1 MEALTLNFSGLDFTD
16 EQFDNLCRQ
25 NEDLRFEW
33 TARDQ
38 LIVLPAESSG
48 SAGRNLRAGSACGDV
63 GVADDAGGWGVD
75 AGV

>member
-25 NEDLRFEW
+25 NQDLRFEW

-48 SAGRNLRAGSACGDV
+48 SAGRNLRAGSGSGDDRA
-63 GVADDAGGWGVD
+63 ADDALWGDVD